1 MFLVSI
7 FLFISFHASVLHWN
21 NDGMKFKCWVSLLAI
36 QDLSADLMY
45 STGNISCL
53 HHVMCWTPDIDTR
66 PAPAAWFSSVFP
78 QVSVLQS
85 LLLNCPSLSLPV
97 NDWFVMNVTFKMF
110 QYSSIEGPWTSV
122 FRWTLN
128 SNLSY
133 FSHVTGYLLKILND
147 WSCSKIYVYIRITE
161 TNTQVCLEI

>member
-110 QYSSIEGPWTSV
+110 SILFCWRTMDFCLQVNIELHSV
-122 FRWTLN
+122 LLLTCHWLLVEDLEWLKLLQ
-128 SNLSY
+128 NLCV
-133 FSHVTGYLLKILND
+133 H
-147 WSCSKIYVYIRITE
+147 
-161 TNTQVCLEI
+161 